1 MKKLAI
7 LALVGISAVS
17 CNGIAGW
24 SGSNTDSTAHSGMA
38 SESKVWARDLSI
50 TKENAYSDLFL
61 DSTVLDSFIT
71 REKLNEADAQ
81 SLRNFYNVRNFQ
93 YAWFSSSGPTEQ
105 VRGFWGLHAAEPE
118 KEIKRDT
125 AFMNL
130 MDSLMQTDSLQ
141 ITTPDT
147 ALVQTELQLTRE
159 LIEYAGKVDDD
170 FIQPTNLYF
179 LIPSKKM
186 DAMALADSLLHKQK
200 DSSLYAAHPSYTS
213 LKTEL
218 NRYYE
223 AAKSGG
229 WQPITSAQNLAK
241 GSKAP
246 VVGLLKRRLS
256 LIGDYPVGDT
266 SAVLTDT
273 LLTAIKDYQ
282 IRHGLAPTGRIN
294 DSLIQ
299 SLNVPAEERV
309 QQILVNMNRMMW
321 MQPLT
326 DSNRIVVNIP
336 SLMLYAYSD
345 SGKVMEMPIVV
356 GKEGSATVSFTDEIN
371 QVVFSP
377 YWRLPESIIREEIM
391 PKMKADPAYLKK
403 RNMEI
408 TGQYNDSIPQI
419 RQLPGKE
426 NALGQVKFLFPN
438 SFDIYLHDTPDKSLF
453 SRKDRAI
460 SHGCIRVAQ
469 PEALAQYL
477 LRDQKEWT
485 PEKIRQAMNGGKE
498 QTVEVKKRMPVQI
511 NYFTAW
517 MDEKGRL
524 NFRPD
529 VYGYDAS
536 VMKQM
541 FKAMPV

>member
-7 LALVGISAVS
+7 IALIGIGALS

-24 SGSNTDSTAHSGMA
+24 SGSNTDSTAHGGMA
-38 SESKVWARDLSI
+38 PENSVLARDLSI

-61 DSTVLDSFIT
+61 DSALLDSFIAK
-71 REKLNEADAQ
+71 EKLDEGDAQ

-118 KEIKRDT
+118 KEMKRDT

-130 MDSLMQTDSLQ
+130 MDSLMQADSLQ

-159 LIEYAGKVDDD
+159 LIKYAGKVEDD
-170 FIQPTNLYF
+170 FIQPANLYF

-186 DAMALADSLLHKQK
+186 DAMALADSFLHKQK
-200 DSSLYAAHPSYTS
+200 DSFMYAAHPSYTS

-229 WQPITSAQNLAK
+229 WQPITSAQNLAR
-241 GSKAP
+241 GSKAT
-246 VVGLLKRRLS
+246 VVSLLKKRLS
-256 LIGDYPVGDT
+256 LTGDYPVGDT

-282 IRHGLAPTGRIN
+282 LRNGLAPTGRIN

-326 DSNRIVVNIP
+326 DSSRIIVNIP

-377 YWRLPESIIREEIM
+377 YWRLPESIVREEIM
-391 PKMKADPAYLKK
+391 PKMKSDPSYLKK

-408 TGQYNDSIPQI
+408 TGQYNDSTPQI

-453 SRKDRAI
+453 SRKDRAL

-477 LRDQKEWT
+477 LRDQGEWT
-485 PEKIRQAMNGGKE
+485 PEKIRQAMNSGKE

-511 NYFTAW
+511 SYFTAW

-529 VYGYDAS
+529 VYGHDAG

-541 FKAMPV
+541 FKSIPV